1 MQKDF
6 DKWND
11 LKKDMESTER
21 SEIYFNNWDVWWTNI
36 WLNLWTES
44 CGKWENFRRPVLIL
58 KKLSL
63 DNFIVIPLTSQKKTG
78 TWFCEYELDWETNY
92 IMLYQIKMMHKSRLE
107 RKIWKIETENFNEIK
122 KRLKLLLNL

>member
-6 DKWND
+6 DKWNE

-21 SEIYFNNWDVWWTNI
+21 REIYFSNWDIWWTNI

-78 TWFCEYELDWETNY
+78 TWFCEYELDWEINY
-92 IMLYQIKMMHKSRLE
+92 VMLYQIKMMHKSRLE
-107 RKIWKIETENFNEIK
+107 RKIWKIETENLNKIK